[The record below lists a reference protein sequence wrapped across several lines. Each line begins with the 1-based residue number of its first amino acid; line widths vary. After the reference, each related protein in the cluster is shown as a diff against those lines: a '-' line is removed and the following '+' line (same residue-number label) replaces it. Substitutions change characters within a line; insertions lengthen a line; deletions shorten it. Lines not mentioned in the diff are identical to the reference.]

1 MKKIITSILLLF
13 AAIVIHAQDKKPVKE
28 TGKQLILAPAD
39 LVITDISFVSGSKN
53 AMKGKY
59 FITVSITITNQG
71 DQPTGDFKLVAS
83 QRRTGLHG
91 EEWAIFG
98 APLTVTSIS
107 GTTSVAPNF
116 ITRNFVF
123 VCNLSDLGRGTYTVP
138 FKVTAD
144 FYGAVRE
151 QNEDNNDSADIEIEL
166 VLGS

>member
-1 MKKIITSILLLF
+1 MQKFITSILVLF
-13 AAIVIHAQDKKPVKE
+13 ASIAIYAQDKTPVKE
-28 TGKQLILAPAD
+28 VSKPLLLAPAD

-53 AMKGKY
+53 SMKGKY

-71 DQPTGDFKLVAS
+71 EQSTGDFKLVAS

-98 APLTVTSIS
+98 IPLSLTSMRRGES
-107 GTTSVAPNF
+107 

-123 VCNLSDLGRGTYTVP
+123 ACNLSDLGRGTYTVP

-151 QNEDNNDSADIEIEL
+151 SNEDNNDSADIEIEL

>member
-39 LVITDISFVSGSKN
+39 LVITDISFVSKN

-98 APLTVTSIS
+98 APLTVTSIG
-107 GTTSVAPNF
+107 GTTSIAPNF

>member
-1 MKKIITSILLLF
+1 MKRVITSILVLF
-13 AAIVIHAQDKKPVKE
+13 AAFLIHAQDKKPVKE
-28 TGKQLILAPAD
+28 AGKQLLLVPAD

-71 DQPTGDFKLVAS
+71 EQPTGDFKLVAS

-98 APLTVTSIS
+98 APLPVSGIS
-107 GTTSVAPNF
+107 GTTSVTPNF

-123 VCNLSDLGRGTYTVP
+123 ACSLSDLGRGTYTVP

-151 QNEDNNDSADIEIEL
+151 SNEDNNDSADIEIEL
-166 VLGS
+166 VLGT